1 MWKIKKNLSQIILQF
16 STFTHIDAY
25 CNQEQQEEDPPL
37 RGARLSSKGG
47 PLLVPRFAHPWS
59 RLGLSL
65 RPSVGPA
72 PWLWLGE
79 GSCRHT
85 RTHTRTLRVSIFL
98 AALPCLSQLDRR
110 SLSSPVQLCSQLYV
124 NVTIRTEVSANV
136 LTRKALRSKGGWKGF
151 FPPQWGSEK
160 QHAEGGGGEACP
172 TLLRAVGASSL
183 YRLQGVN
190 RRLNNLSLEGGCRK
204 RRPENPSPRSEVS
217 RAALTSSRD
226 VAVTSLPVTHGSA
239 HPLLPSHSAH
249 QDRERTTNLL
259 LSVL

>member
-110 SLSSPVQLCSQLYV
+110 SLSSPVQLCSQLHV

-151 FPPQWGSEK
+151 FPLSEGVK
-160 QHAEGGGGEACP
+160 SSTQKEEVEKHVRLFLEQLELAHFTVFRESIGG
-172 TLLRAVGASSL
+172 
-183 YRLQGVN
+183 
-190 RRLNNLSLEGGCRK
+190 
-204 RRPENPSPRSEVS
+204 
-217 RAALTSSRD
+217 
-226 VAVTSLPVTHGSA
+226 
-239 HPLLPSHSAH
+239 
-249 QDRERTTNLL
+249 
-259 LSVL
+259 